1 MNYKGYNQTTT
12 NLTNKRYERAIKY
25 FDDIVIN
32 RYPFHVVALYC
43 RALAYRGLD
52 KYKKSVDDFKTCAK
66 QIRNNKNSQKMY
78 QRYNENMKLLSKYLT
93 DEEIKSF
100 NLDSN
105 NIVNV
110 LPTVGDHRP
119 S

>member
-1 MNYKGYNQTTT
+1 
-12 NLTNKRYERAIKY
+12 
-25 FDDIVIN
+25 
-32 RYPFHVVALYC
+32 
-43 RALAYRGLD
+43 
-52 KYKKSVDDFKTCAK
+52 
-66 QIRNNKNSQKMY
+66 MY

-105 NIVNV
+105 KIVNV